1 MKIGIGGH
9 FGGNAVFFRARALSF
24 PFVRGRT
31 TLGTVYDYVNVI
43 VLEFRTTRFGSYCTL
58 EGVCD
63 HGFIGGD
70 FMKCLVLGRLIQSA
84 ILVAEVSAQ
93 PNVMLAVNV
102 MAEVA
107 DDTTSQGII
116 TLSHHLANRRG
127 IKKTQRNLRFKYFI
141 FNL

>member
-1 MKIGIGGH
+1 MKVGIGGH

-31 TLGTVYDYVNVI
+31 TLGTIYVNVI

-63 HGFIGGD
+63 HGFIGRD
-70 FMKCLVLGRLIQSA
+70 FMKCLVLGRLTQSA
-84 ILVAEVSAQ
+84 ILVTEVTAQ
-93 PNVMLAVNV
+93 PHVMLAVNV

-116 TLSHHLANRRG
+116 TLSHHLANKRG
-127 IKKTQRNLRFKYFI
+127 IRTSQRKLRFYVFYI
-141 FNL
+141 